1 MAERKIIK
9 SADEFSRF
17 QGLLS
22 GRMMEIRKD
31 QGVGFKAAHDLATKE
46 VVDAFGFSESDFRSD
61 LGYWRNR
68 TGKATRRKT
77 RRRIAAKTNGRAN
90 GNGKTS
96 VVPIVPERRDN
107 ERSGVYPGIYPAAS
121 VDVPTVQAYLIPRV
135 TSKKIESPRRR
146 MVRSLLDNEMRH
158 LDLRSGDGCVMDWS
172 DVDSAQMAGD
182 LADDVAAGLGY
193 KVSVSVTGTAVSITR
208 V

>member
-96 VVPIVPERRDN
+96 VVPIVP
-107 ERSGVYPGIYPAAS
+107 GIYPAAS